1 MLKIEFNI
9 WCCNCFCFTHM
20 FKCTPKHKK
29 ERKSVFL
36 FYLILNP
43 QHSLAPLPL
52 IRNTTPPT
60 CSPTPTHFSSPHSSI
75 ILSSFFFLFICCCR
89 LSILQPR
96 LTPFLPPF
104 PHLCTTFHG
113 SLPCSSF
120 SSFQLC
126 SKAAFVPAKVHLFG
140 PEDLL

>member
-60 CSPTPTHFSSPHSSI
+60 CSPTPTHFSSPHPSI

-89 LSILQPR
+89 LFYPPTLFDTNPSPFPPPLHYLSR
-96 LTPFLPPF
+96 LTTMFVLFFF
-104 PHLCTTFHG
+104 PT
-113 SLPCSSF
+113 
-120 SSFQLC
+120 
-126 SKAAFVPAKVHLFG
+126 LF
-140 PEDLL
+140 